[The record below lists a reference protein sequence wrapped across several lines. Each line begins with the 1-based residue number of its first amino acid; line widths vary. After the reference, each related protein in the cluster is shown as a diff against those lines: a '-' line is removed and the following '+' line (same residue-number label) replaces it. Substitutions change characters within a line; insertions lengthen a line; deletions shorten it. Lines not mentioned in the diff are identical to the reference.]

1 MTSTKP
7 KLCQHDFYQAKTLF
21 FIPLKLGANILALV
35 NCIWNIAL
43 IAVWSYLVNKH
54 SKTTNHNDA
63 LHIAYDLL
71 YFSFNRPAYITRDNI
86 KRFHDF

>member
-1 MTSTKP
+1 MTSIKS
-7 KLCQHDFYQAKTLF
+7 KLCPHDFYQAKTLF
-21 FIPLKLGANILALV
+21 FIPLKLGANILALG
-35 NCIWNIAL
+35 NILWNIAL

-71 YFSFNRPAYITRDNI
+71 YFSFNRPAHMSRENMERYHY
-86 KRFHDF
+86 F